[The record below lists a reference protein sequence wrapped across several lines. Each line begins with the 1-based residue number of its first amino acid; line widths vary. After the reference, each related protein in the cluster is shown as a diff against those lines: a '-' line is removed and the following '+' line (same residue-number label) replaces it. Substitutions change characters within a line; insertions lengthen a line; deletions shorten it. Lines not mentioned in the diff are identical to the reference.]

1 MERLLVNGYIGEKVF
16 SFKGFQTQKK
26 NKHLEHLEDQIIDE
40 GSKGGVNAVNF
51 LKAIRNMLAGQS
63 GKKVNMTVKWD
74 GAPAVICGINPEN
87 GKFFVGTKSVF
98 NKNPKINYTVSD
110 INRNHGGVLADKLT
124 VCLQNLKRVVSNG
137 VYQGDLLFTSGDLRA
152 DNIDGES
159 MITFTPNTITYAVPS
174 NSGIGRKI
182 KSARLGIV
190 FHTKYTGKTMQELRA
205 GFGTVTGGGGR
216 NVFLASAGY
225 KDTSGMS
232 KFTSSELAKFDSLI
246 RMAEGSLK
254 KAGPILDLLSSY
266 SNDPVAVSFRL
277 KAYFNQVVRNS
288 GSGFG
293 RVKDMQ
299 KQFRDYYISFINAE
313 ISARKTPAGQ
323 EKYIQAKKD
332 GLAFI
337 DRNQSALYFA
347 IASHKSLMSAKD
359 FLISKLNQ
367 VQSIGHFLKT
377 PNGYRVTAPEGFV
390 AVDRVAGAVKLVDR
404 LEFSRANFTMD
415 KNWG

>member
-1 MERLLVNGYIGEKVF
+1 MF

-26 NKHLEHLEDQIIDE
+26 NKHLEHLEDQIIDD
-40 GSKGGVNAVNF
+40 GSKGGRNAVNF
-51 LKAIRNMLAGQS
+51 LKSIRNMLAGQS

-98 NKNPKINYTVSD
+98 NKNPKINYTASD
-110 INRNHGGVLADKLT
+110 IAKNHGGVLASKLN
-124 VCLQNLKRVVSNG
+124 VCLKNLKRVVTNG
-137 VYQGDLLFTSGDLRA
+137 VYQGDLLFTSEDLRT

-232 KFTSSELAKFDSLI
+232 KFTSSELARFDGLI

-277 KAYFNQVVRNS
+277 KAFFNQVVRNS

-293 RVKDMQ
+293 RVKVMQ

-377 PNGYRVTAPEGFV
+377 ANGYRVTAPEGFV

>member
-1 MERLLVNGYIGEKVF
+1 MF

-26 NKHLEHLEDQIIDE
+26 NKHLEHLEDQIIDD

-51 LKAIRNMLAGQS
+51 LKSIRNMLAGQS

-110 INRNHGGVLADKLT
+110 INRNHSGVLADKLT

-232 KFTSSELAKFDSLI
+232 KFTSSELARFDSLI

-277 KAYFNQVVRNS
+277 KAFFNQVVRNS

-323 EKYIQAKKD
+323 EKYIQAKED

-377 PNGYRVTAPEGFV
+377 ANGYRVTAPEGFV

>member
-1 MERLLVNGYIGEKVF
+1 MF

-26 NKHLEHLEDQIIDE
+26 NKHLEHLEDQIIDD

-51 LKAIRNMLAGQS
+51 LKSIRNMLAGKS

-110 INRNHGGVLADKLT
+110 INRNHSGVLADKLT

-232 KFTSSELAKFDSLI
+232 KFTSSELARFDGLI

-277 KAYFNQVVRNS
+277 KAFFNQVVRNS

-313 ISARKTPAGQ
+313 ISARKTPARQ

-377 PNGYRVTAPEGFV
+377 ANGYRVTAPEGFV

>member
-1 MERLLVNGYIGEKVF
+1 MGRLFVDGYIGEKVF

-26 NKHLEHLEDQIIDE
+26 NKHLEHLEDQIIDD
-40 GSKGGVNAVNF
+40 GSAGGKNAVNF
-51 LKAIRNMLAGQS
+51 LKAIRSMLAGQS
-63 GKKVNMTVKWD
+63 GRKVNMTVKWD

-98 NKNPKINYTVSD
+98 NKNPKINYTVAD
-110 INRNHGGVLADKLT
+110 INRNHGGVLADKLK
-124 VCLQNLKRVVSNG
+124 VCLQNLKRVVTNG
-137 VYQGDLLFTSGDLRA
+137 VYQGDLLYTRGDLQT
-152 DNIDGES
+152 DTIDGES

-174 NSGIGRKI
+174 NSRIGKKI
-182 KSARLGIV
+182 SSARLGIV
-190 FHTKYTGKTMQELRA
+190 FHTRYTGKTMQDLRA

-232 KFTSSELAKFDSLI
+232 KFTSGELSKFDNLI
-246 RMAEGSLK
+246 RMAEGSLQ
-254 KAGPILDLLSSY
+254 KAGPVLNLLSSR

-277 KAYFNQVVRNS
+277 KAFFNQVVRNS
-288 GSGFG
+288 PAGFG

-299 KQFRDYYISFINAE
+299 KQFRDYYESFINAE

-323 EKYIQAKKD
+323 QKFIQAKKD

-337 DRNQSALYFA
+337 DKNQSALYFA

-367 VQSIGHFLKT
+367 VQSIGHFMKT

-390 AVDRVAGAVKLVDR
+390 AVDRAAGAVKLVDR
-404 LEFSRANFTMD
+404 MEFSRANFTMD

>member
-1 MERLLVNGYIGEKVF
+1 MF

-26 NKHLEHLEDQIIDE
+26 NKHLEHLEDQIIDD

-51 LKAIRNMLAGQS
+51 LKSIRNMLAGQS

-110 INRNHGGVLADKLT
+110 INRNHSGVLADKLT

-174 NSGIGRKI
+174 NSGIGKKI

-190 FHTKYTGKTMQELRA
+190 FHTRYTGKTMQELRA

-232 KFTSSELAKFDSLI
+232 KFTSSELARFDSLI

-277 KAYFNQVVRNS
+277 KAFFNQVVRNS

-323 EKYIQAKKD
+323 EKYIQAKED

-377 PNGYRVTAPEGFV
+377 ANGYRVTAPEGFV

>member
-1 MERLLVNGYIGEKVF
+1 MF

-26 NKHLEHLEDQIIDE
+26 NKHLEHLEDQIIDD
-40 GSKGGVNAVNF
+40 GSKGGRNAVNF
-51 LKAIRNMLAGQS
+51 LKSIRNMLAGQS

-110 INRNHGGVLADKLT
+110 INRNHSGVLADKLT

-232 KFTSSELAKFDSLI
+232 KFTSSELARFDSLI

-277 KAYFNQVVRNS
+277 KAFFNQVVRNS

-323 EKYIQAKKD
+323 EKYIQAKED

-377 PNGYRVTAPEGFV
+377 ANGYRVTAPEGFV

>member
-1 MERLLVNGYIGEKVF
+1 MF

-26 NKHLEHLEDQIIDE
+26 NKHLEHLEDQIIDD

-51 LKAIRNMLAGQS
+51 LKSIRNMLAGQS

-232 KFTSSELAKFDSLI
+232 KFTSSELARFDSLI

-277 KAYFNQVVRNS
+277 KAFFNQVVRNS

-323 EKYIQAKKD
+323 EKYIQAKED

-377 PNGYRVTAPEGFV
+377 ANGYRVTAPEGFV